1 MYYRPALFHI
11 IHVSQVGFF
20 PVRPWLVKLCDFY
33 MVRFAGDFFFGL
45 ALLID
50 PPNMPPVAELD
61 QVLCDLLHR

>member
-1 MYYRPALFHI
+1 
-11 IHVSQVGFF
+11 
-20 PVRPWLVKLCDFY
+20 

-50 PPNMPPVAELD
+50 PLNMPPVAELD